1 MMIRILWFNTYLALA
16 LVFALTA
23 GCKSAKPSETKPHKL
38 KEASLRLHL
47 EVNPDGSDRNEDIP
61 VGRQDTF
68 RVNVEKRAFLT
79 EFNIERASVV
89 DTMGGY
95 SITVQFDKE
104 GTWLL
109 EQYTAGNRGKRVA
122 IAAEFGEM
130 RWIAAPVM
138 SQRIGN
144 GLLVFTPD
152 VSREEAEKLVGGLN
166 NLAKKV
172 RKGQR

>member
-1 MMIRILWFNTYLALA
+1 MMIRILRFNSYLALA
-16 LVFALTA
+16 LMFALAA
-23 GCKSAKPSETKPHKL
+23 GCKSTKPRKL

-47 EVNPDGSDRNEDIP
+47 EVNPDGSDRNEPIP
-61 VGRQDTF
+61 VGRQQPF
-68 RVNVEKRAFLT
+68 QVNVEKRAFLT

-109 EQYTAGNRGKRVA
+109 EQYTTANRGKRVA

-130 RWIAAPVM
+130 RWLAAPVM
-138 SQRIGN
+138 NQRIAN

-152 VSREEAEKLVGGLN
+152 TSREEAERLVGGLN
-166 NLAKKV
+166 NFAVKV
-172 RKGQR
+172 RKGRR